1 MRAARQAHVVGAGLA
16 GLAAAVTLAA
26 RGWQVTVHEA
36 GPAAGGRCRSY
47 FDRELGCRIDNGNHL
62 LLSGN
67 AATMAYL
74 AQIGATQSLTGP
86 HCPLFPFVD
95 VGTGA
100 RWTVAPNPGRLPW
113 WVLRRSRRV
122 PGTHARDY
130 LALLALRRAGAEATV
145 AEVLGGAGA
154 LYRCLL
160 APLAVAALNTAPE
173 EGSARL
179 LGRVVAE
186 TLLRGGAACL
196 PRVPRVG
203 LSESFVDPAVAFL
216 AAHGGAVQTGRRV
229 TALALAQ
236 DSVTGL
242 QFADGTVDV
251 AEGGVVLAVP
261 PPVAADLVPGLA
273 VPEAFCPIV
282 NVHFRTDGEP
292 GRAGFV
298 GVVGGT
304 AEWVFVR
311 PGIVS
316 VTVSAA
322 HHLVELPAEAIA
334 ARIWPDVCAALCRSD
349 AMPPVRVVKERRA
362 TIAATA
368 AEDARR
374 PGPRTRWRNLALA
387 GDWTAT
393 GWPSTMES
401 AARSG
406 HLAAEALCAARG
418 ERRGWLAPDLRPA
431 GWMQF
436 V

>member
-1 MRAARQAHVVGAGLA
+1 MRATRHAHIVGAGLA
-16 GLAAAVTLAA
+16 GLAAAVTFAA
-26 RGWQVTVHEA
+26 RGWRVTVHEA

-67 AATMAYL
+67 GATMAYL
-74 AQIGATQSLTGP
+74 AEIGAAGSLTGP
-86 HCPLFPFVD
+86 DRPLFPFVD

-100 RWTVAPNPGRLPW
+100 RWTVAPNAGPLPW
-113 WVLRRSRRV
+113 WVLRRDRRV
-122 PGTHARDY
+122 PGTRARDY
-130 LALLALRRAGAEATV
+130 LALLALRRARADATV

-160 APLAVAALNTAPE
+160 APLAVAALNTPVE

-186 TLLRGGAACL
+186 TLMRGGAACL
-196 PRVPRVG
+196 PRVPRIG
-203 LSESFVDPAVAFL
+203 LSESFVDPAIAFL
-216 AAHGGAVQTGRRV
+216 AAHGGVVQTGRRV

-236 DSVTGL
+236 DSVTAL
-242 QFADGTVDV
+242 HFADGPVDV
-251 AEGGVVLAVP
+251 TGATVVLAVP
-261 PPVAADLVPGLA
+261 PPVAVDLLTELA
-273 VPEAFCPIV
+273 VPSAFCPIV
-282 NVHFRTDGEP
+282 NVHFRAGADP
-292 GRAGFV
+292 GPTGFC

-304 AEWVFVR
+304 AEWVFVK

-322 HHLVELPAEAIA
+322 QHLVDLPAETIA
-334 ARIWPDVCAALCRSD
+334 ARIWPDVCAALGRSE

-374 PGPRTRWRNLALA
+374 PGPRTRWRNLTLA

-393 GWPSTMES
+393 GLPATIEG
-401 AARSG
+401 AVRSG
-406 HLAAEALCAARG
+406 RAAAELL
-418 ERRGWLAPDLRPA
+418 LAS
-431 GWMQF
+431 
-436 V
+436 